1 MTLSAFRF
9 ARGPVTLVIA
19 TLLAACG
26 GRAEEASRAAA
37 VPEVLT
43 APATA
48 AEKDAVLRLPA
59 RIRPG
64 EAARIYPR
72 ATGFIER
79 RFVDIGDPVEAGAV
93 LAVISTPEAD
103 ELAREA
109 QAMLA
114 KAKADEDLARLN
126 HSRARALVRSGVVS
140 EEMYSDRRANL
151 DVAVAAR
158 AAAAARLAAARERQA
173 FQSVRAPFAG
183 TVVARNIE
191 RGDRVTADAADA
203 QPLFE
208 IHALDP
214 LRVVVDVP
222 QSMALQVRPGM
233 EGEVTFPELP
243 GESLRA
249 SVVRS
254 SGTIST
260 AAGMMRVEMRLS
272 NPGGR
277 IPAGMVGTVTLRL
290 PRPTPALVVPNAAVV
305 RGADGSRVAIVDAGR
320 LEYRDVTVGRNLGDT
335 IEIRS
340 GLAAGDTVVLS
351 PNALLRSGVRVKARA
366 LAGAEK
372 RPLR

>member
-1 MTLSAFRF
+1 MTLSPFRF
-9 ARGPVTLVIA
+9 ARGPVALLIA
-19 TLLAACG
+19 AILAACG
-26 GRAEEASRAAA
+26 GRAEERAPAA
-37 VPEVLT
+37 PVPEVLT
-43 APATA
+43 ARVAA
-48 AEKDAVLRLPA
+48 AEESSVLRLPA
-59 RIRPG
+59 RTQPG

-79 RFVDIGDPVEAGAV
+79 RFVDIGDPVEAGTV

-103 ELAREA
+103 EAVREA

-114 KAKADEDLARLN
+114 KAKADEDLARVN
-126 HSRARALVRSGVVS
+126 HDRAQVLVRSGVVS
-140 EEMYSDRRANL
+140 EAMYSDRRASL
-151 DVAVAAR
+151 DVAAAAR
-158 AAAAARLAAARERQA
+158 AAAAARLAAARDRQG

-191 RGDRVTADAADA
+191 RGDRVTADATAA

-222 QSMALQVRPGM
+222 QSMALQVQPGM
-233 EGEVTFPELP
+233 EGEVAFPELP

-254 SGTIST
+254 SGTISA
-260 AAGMMRVEMRLS
+260 AAGMMRVEMRLP
-272 NPGGR
+272 NPDRR
-277 IPAGMVGTVTLRL
+277 IPAGMVGTVALRL
-290 PRPTPALVVPNAAVV
+290 PRSTPALLVPNAAVV
-305 RGADGSRVAIVDAGR
+305 REARGSRVAIVEAGR
-320 LEYRDVTVGRNLGDT
+320 FAYRDVIVGRNLGDR

-351 PNALLRSGVRVKARA
+351 PNALLRPGVRVKARA
-366 LAGAEK
+366 AADAGK
-372 RPLR
+372 RRLD